1 MGAVIKEA
9 ISLKMAGVLLL
20 VGENYIEKISSEIIR
35 LAKEKEFPIMAIP
48 WNIPLVDIQEALAR
62 AIVLQDSRPNR
73 ENALDFFIQGKLS
86 SQDHAQIILS
96 PLLKDKVKY
105 GTLLENMNAYFA
117 NHGNLLKAAEMMFIH
132 RNTMK
137 YRLAQVEKLLEIS
150 LNKENDRL
158 KLELALYIYR
168 QSYRE

>member
-1 MGAVIKEA
+1 M
-9 ISLKMAGVLLL
+9 
-20 VGENYIEKISSEIIR
+20 
-35 LAKEKEFPIMAIP
+35 
-48 WNIPLVDIQEALAR
+48 DIQEALAR
-62 AIVLQDSRPNR
+62 AIVIQDSRPNR

-86 SQDHAQIILS
+86 SQDYAQIILS

-105 GTLLENMNAYFA
+105 GTLLETMSAYFA

-150 LNKENDRL
+150 LSKENDRL

-168 QSYRE
+168 QNYRE